1 MCDCNN
7 INMLSLPSYL
17 KIYTDM
23 AKYEIKKAFK
33 GLGAKVSSIGLVMW
47 DDASQELL
55 AHLYEDKKFTSII
68 TKISSNE
75 ESNIKKSIKKS
86 KSSTKDN

>member
-23 AKYEIKKAFK
+23 AKYEIKKDFK
-33 GLGAKVSSIGLVMW
+33 GSGSNVGGVGLVIW

-55 AHLYEDKKFTSII
+55 AHLYEDRNLTSII

-75 ESNIKKSIKKS
+75 ESSIKKTNGKG
-86 KSSTKDN
+86 KSDKKDD